1 MGRISA
7 RTKILAIVLALLVVA
22 AAIFFTVVFKVA
34 NETQPAVP
42 SSYEKLE
49 YNGVTYKPASYR
61 INVLFMGIDE
71 AGKAVS
77 SGSYLNSGLAD
88 FLCLLSF
95 DVRTKECV
103 AIHINRDTITDVRMY
118 GIGGKYLGKAPM
130 QIALAHQYG
139 DGLNDSCLNTAKA
152 VSDLLKEIKIDYY
165 VSLRMDAIPML
176 NDLVGGV
183 EVTIEDDFSAVD
195 PTLEMGKTIVLN
207 GEQAETFVRG
217 RKDVADQT
225 NLSRMSRQKTYMK
238 ALYEK
243 MTKGSLSFEKIYR
256 ELGEYIVTNCSTSI
270 IERFSS
276 QQHNY
281 ILKDIV
287 SLIGRTEVV
296 NGVME
301 FYYDEDA
308 LMKIVIENLYTPV
321 K

>member
-7 RTKILAIVLALLVVA
+7 RTKILAIVLALFVVA
-22 AAIFFTVVFKVA
+22 AAIIFTVVFKVA

-152 VSDLLKEIKIDYY
+152 VHLAS
-165 VSLRMDAIPML
+165 IP
-176 NDLVGGV
+176 
-183 EVTIEDDFSAVD
+183 F
-195 PTLEMGKTIVLN
+195 
-207 GEQAETFVRG
+207 
-217 RKDVADQT
+217 
-225 NLSRMSRQKTYMK
+225 
-238 ALYEK
+238 
-243 MTKGSLSFEKIYR
+243 
-256 ELGEYIVTNCSTSI
+256 
-270 IERFSS
+270 
-276 QQHNY
+276 
-281 ILKDIV
+281 
-287 SLIGRTEVV
+287 VV
-296 NGVME
+296 NSGEVELSLPATNSPRSPPVNAMT
-301 FYYDEDA
+301 A
-308 LMKIVIENLYTPV
+308 SVLENSLQ
-321 K
+321 